1 MATISDVIEGFL
13 KELVRQSQGH
23 PVEIQR
29 NEIAKHFDCAPSQ
42 INYVLTTRFNVQHGY
57 TIESQRGGGGF
68 IRIMR
73 IKPEQNRPLH
83 QMLMEEIGSETTKS
97 QAFRLIKALEEQKLV
112 SEREALVMK
121 AATSDEV
128 LISPLNNRDEIRARV
143 LKGMLSALLH

>member
-13 KELVRQSQGH
+13 KELIRQSQGH

-57 TIESQRGGGGF
+57 TIESQRGGGGY
-68 IRIMR
+68 IKIMR
-73 IKPEQNRPLH
+73 IKPDHNRPIH
-83 QMLMEEIGSETTKS
+83 QMLMEEIGNETTRT
-97 QAFRLIKALEEQKLV
+97 QASRLIRALEEQKIL
-112 SEREALVMK
+112 SDREAQLMI
-121 AATSDEV
+121 AATSDLV
-128 LISPLNNRDEIRARV
+128 LASPLNNRDQMRARI